1 MAMREAVSFP
11 KRAGKEFTK
20 NAISLLVAY
29 APIVAILTLAAGTPL
44 GGVLI
49 FGAIAVPAMSALLTV
64 LTVGVG
70 GGDPHYGS
78 RPYDYDPAPSL
89 SSVRAAVTALLA
101 VGTTT
106 AGPTAAVGMAAE
118 AEPMAV
124 GVCKLT
130 NRDGPSLFTNS
141 VE

>member
-11 KRAGKEFTK
+11 KRASKEFTK

-29 APIVAILTLAAGTPL
+29 APIAAILALAAGTPL

-70 GGDPHYGS
+70 GGDPYLGS
-78 RPYDYDPAPSL
+78 RPYDYDPGSEPILRSGGGYG
-89 SSVRAAVTALLA
+89 AA
-101 VGTTT
+101 G
-106 AGPTAAVGMAAE
+106 GWHDYSG
-118 AEPMAV
+118 
-124 GVCKLT
+124 GW
-130 NRDGPSLFTNS
+130 DGGGGGADGGGGGGL
-141 VE
+141 

>member
-29 APIVAILTLAAGTPL
+29 APIAAILTLAAGTPL

-49 FGAIAVPAMSALLTV
+49 FGAIAVPAMSALLTM

-70 GGDPHYGS
+70 GGDPHPGS
-78 RPYDYDPAPSL
+78 RPYDYDPGSEPILRSGGAYG
-89 SSVRAAVTALLA
+89 AA
-101 VGTTT
+101 GGWHDYS
-106 AGPTAAVGMAAE
+106 GP
-118 AEPMAV
+118 
-124 GVCKLT
+124 
-130 NRDGPSLFTNS
+130 NS
-141 VE
+141 GG